1 MNPSPSAWK
10 FAEFHWM
17 PKSSNIWWTFIRR
30 FANWESLLSLSRNAI
45 VRKSP
50 ILVVVLP
57 VLASICKKLDLH
69 FPLALVALHL
79 LIVFLLAATSLITV
93 LVPRVFRKEF
103 SHLDSKRIPNPLA
116 FLINELR
123 ENYRGNTTL
132 RANHILIK
140 FPEDVP
146 GIDVSPVDLWPKLST
161 RDRRLQLEQLWHI
174 TQALAI
180 VGTPK
185 ARVMGAIVIPEESL
199 PIALEQLRW
208 ASNDR
213 HPYWRSTIAVLCVLA
228 ILCGIFVVISG
239 VKDVLEAS
247 AITYHLT

>member
-1 MNPSPSAWK
+1 MSQSPTWK
-10 FAEFHWM
+10 FADFHGM
-17 PKSSNIWWTFIRR
+17 PKPSNFWWAFIRR
-30 FANWESLLSLSRNAI
+30 FANWESLLSLSRNAF
-45 VRKSP
+45 VQRSP

-57 VLASICKKLDLH
+57 VLASICKKLDMH

-79 LIVFLLAATSLITV
+79 LIVFLLSATSLITL
-93 LVPRVFRKEF
+93 LVPRVFRAEF
-103 SHLDSKRIPNPLA
+103 SHLDPERIPNPLA

-146 GIDVSPVDLWPKLST
+146 GVDVSAVDIWPKPAT
-161 RDRRLQLEQLWHI
+161 RSNRLEMEQLWHI
-174 TQALAI
+174 TQALAKA
-180 VGTPK
+180 GTPK
-185 ARVMGAIVIPEESL
+185 ANVSGAIVIPDGSL

-213 HPYWRSTIAVLCVLA
+213 HPYWRSAIAVLCVLA
-228 ILCGIFVVISG
+228 ILCGVFVVISG
-239 VKDVLEAS
+239 VKDVLEAW
-247 AITYHLT
+247 AMKHHAG